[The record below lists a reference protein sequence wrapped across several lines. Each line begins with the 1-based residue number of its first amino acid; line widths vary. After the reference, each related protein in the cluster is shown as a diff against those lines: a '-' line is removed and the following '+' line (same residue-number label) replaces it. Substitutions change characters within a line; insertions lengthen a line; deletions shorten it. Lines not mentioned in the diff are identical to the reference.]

1 MDKQPPEHL
10 DLFPTP
16 VTKYDLSFLDL
27 DKIFKI
33 IKQVDVKPHGLIGAS
48 DSSYG
53 LYLSILYDDQLSFL
67 KKELDNCLQ
76 EYRQR
81 VGLQDVEIANS
92 WFNNMATG
100 TSTQLHRHEGSVI
113 SGAFYLKIDDKSVPL
128 RFKSPV
134 HPYKMLDIF
143 KKPTKYGCPFFEL
156 TPISGQLVLFPS
168 WLEHET
174 APECGE
180 RVVISF
186 NTFYK
191 QHEKE
196 SN

>member
-1 MDKQPPEHL
+1 
-10 DLFPTP
+10 
-16 VTKYDLSFLDL
+16 
-27 DKIFKI
+27 
-33 IKQVDVKPHGLIGAS
+33 
-48 DSSYG
+48 
-53 LYLSILYDDQLSFL
+53 
-67 KKELDNCLQ
+67 
-76 EYRQR
+76 
-81 VGLQDVEIANS
+81 
-92 WFNNMATG
+92 
-100 TSTQLHRHEGSVI
+100 
-113 SGAFYLKIDDKSVPL
+113 
-128 RFKSPV
+128 
-134 HPYKMLDIF
+134 MLDIF